1 MYSNKFSGRGLN
13 LEVFM
18 SILKREYESENYL
31 ANLNNKFATFFRKQ
45 VCYTLIMN
53 AINR

>member
-31 ANLNNKFATFFRKQ
+31 ANLNNKFATFFKKTGLL
-45 VCYTLIMN
+45 YTYYERN
-53 AINR
+53 